1 MSTWPK
7 LADVRS
13 WLRLAPDDAE
23 DAIIDTARA
32 AAISYGIRRTGGIWT
47 EDSDDVDDLAVLAC
61 KMHAGRLYRRRDSM
75 DGTLGFGDMGVVRV
89 TARDYEI
96 EGLYAQVGPGLVIG

>member
-13 WLRLAPDDAE
+13 WLRMAPDPTE
-23 DAIIDTARA
+23 DAIIDTARV
-32 AAISYGIRRTGGIWT
+32 AAISYGIRRTGGIWSV
-47 EDSDDVDDLAVLAC
+47 DSADVDDLAVLAC
-61 KMHAGRLYRRRDSM
+61 TMHAGRLYRRRDSM

-89 TARDYEI
+89 GRGDPEI
-96 EGLYAQVGPGLVIG
+96 EGLYAQVGPGLVVG